1 MNGLTWDK
9 PLQEV
14 IDGALGSAERCKG
27 KNRDNNRCAHCQ
39 SNKNNKNSQSKK
51 STQKNKRKDKER
63 RENTSFDDAILT
75 STLFLMTHIL

>member
-39 SNKNNKNSQSKK
+39 LNQTKKQQKQSIKK
-51 STQKNKRKDKER
+51 VNTKNKREEKKKE
-63 RENTSFDDAILT
+63 EK
-75 STLFLMTHIL
+75 TLHLMTPF